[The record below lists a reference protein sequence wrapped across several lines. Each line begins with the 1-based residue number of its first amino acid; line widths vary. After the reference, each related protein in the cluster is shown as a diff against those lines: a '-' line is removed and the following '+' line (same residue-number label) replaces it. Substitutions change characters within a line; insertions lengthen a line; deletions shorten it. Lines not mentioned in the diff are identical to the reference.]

1 MRTTIYHY
9 EQFFALVGL
18 AVKSMCWPLCNKGS
32 LRMTKEAQDRNI
44 SSSFAKGLA
53 VMAVFDAETPS
64 LTLAEIAR
72 RTGQDRATARRGAL
86 TLVQAGYLRQDGRL
100 LSLTPRVLALA
111 GGFLQAN
118 QFGRRVQ
125 PLLNQHARAM
135 DVGITLCI
143 LDQDR
148 VLVLAQSTVD
158 KGPVT
163 YGFTAGSHIPL
174 LHTSLGRML
183 LACLP
188 QQEVDDRI
196 ARAEIPRHTEHSLTG
211 RSDIL
216 ETIALARS
224 QSWALTDSEFEPGIL
239 GVAVPV
245 SSPGQTPIVVGA
257 SVPRGQSPDKDS
269 EALLRGLQVC
279 AAELRQSRAVIDL

>member
-1 MRTTIYHY
+1 
-9 EQFFALVGL
+9 
-18 AVKSMCWPLCNKGS
+18 
-32 LRMTKEAQDRNI
+32 
-44 SSSFAKGLA
+44 
-53 VMAVFDAETPS
+53 MAAFDAETPS

-72 RTGQDRATARRGAL
+72 RSGQDRATARRGAL
-86 TLVQAGYLRQDGRL
+86 TLVQAGYLRQDGRM

-125 PLLNQHARAM
+125 PLLNQHAHALGL
-135 DVGITLCI
+135 GITLCI
-143 LDQDR
+143 LDQGR

-158 KGPVT
+158 QGPVT

-188 QQEVDDRI
+188 EEEVKERL
-196 ARAEIPRHTEHSLTG
+196 AQAEIPRHTEQSLTQAD
-211 RSDIL
+211 DIL
-216 ETIALARS
+216 EQVNLARRQGWS
-224 QSWALTDSEFEPGIL
+224 FTDSEFEPGIL

-245 SSPGQTPIVVGA
+245 SAPGGTPIVVGA
-257 SVPRGQSPDKDS
+257 SIPRGQSLAHDTED
-269 EALLRGLQVC
+269 LLRGLQVC
-279 AAELRQSRAVIDL
+279 AADLRQSKAVDCL